1 MVVIPILFVCVFSSL
16 SQGLSGFS
24 NCSATKCMQCSIT
37 NGNEGSSLPIDC
49 DVKNIS
55 EYQYEISCEN
65 IMNDNCSVVDILPDK
80 FLRHVCF
87 YQLSFF
93 NGIWKLL
100 AANIPTSIGDTCNNI
115 QTRNDPIMIS
125 PNCTNFFQ
133 RSSISDIYKNP
144 YSCYCYNDNCNIL
157 NTITVEITNKD
168 TPVISSSVDTGVY
181 SSIINISPSLVYD
194 TTHVTSSV
202 SSSTTG
208 YINSYVTS
216 SLLSFSS
223 LSIPF
228 SSFLST
234 SISSSYSLQNSTSSP
249 TQSTT
254 PSYVTMVT
262 SSPSSFSSLSTSFYS
277 SLSTSIS
284 SSYSLQNSTSS
295 STQSTTPSKNT
306 VPISE
311 VGMSSICSDPALSS
325 CNHDSTY
332 IIFVANGC
340 MKETPCIC
348 SLGIYSSILI
358 IQSFVH

>member
-1 MVVIPILFVCVFSSL
+1 MVVILILFVCLFSSL
-16 SQGLSGFS
+16 SQGLNDFS
-24 NCSATKCMQCSIT
+24 NCSATKCILCST
-37 NGNEGSSLPIDC
+37 NGLIGSSLPIDC

-65 IMNDNCSVVDILPDK
+65 IMNDNCSVVNITQDEFVP
-80 FLRHVCF
+80 RHVCF
-87 YQLSFF
+87 YQLIFF
-93 NGIWKLL
+93 NETWKLL
-100 AANIPTSIGDTCNNI
+100 AGNI
-115 QTRNDPIMIS
+115 QTSHNGNTCDTVQGSGGSLMFVS
-125 PNCTNFFQ
+125 PNCSNFFQ
-133 RSSISDIYKNP
+133 RSSISDIYNNP

-168 TPVISSSVDTGVY
+168 TPTPVISSSVDIGVY

-216 SLLSFSS
+216 SLSSFSS

-228 SSFLST
+228 SSLST

-254 PSYVTMVT
+254 PS
-262 SSPSSFSSLSTSFYS
+262 
-277 SLSTSIS
+277 
-284 SSYSLQNSTSS
+284 
-295 STQSTTPSKNT
+295 KNT

-311 VGMSSICSDPALSS
+311 VGMSSLICSDPALSS

-332 IIFVANGC
+332 IIFVANSC

-358 IQSFVH
+358 IHSFVH